1 MTTNIYAIRQNCFK
15 RVIEINNK
23 MEQLQKEKAE
33 QKDKIKDL
41 NRLLLKNGYKI

>member
-1 MTTNIYAIRQNCFK
+1 
-15 RVIEINNK
+15 